1 MENIMKLAIMVVIL
15 SSMCWSEASLPE
27 APRVHPVADKRF
39 WAVAGTSAGIVYA
52 DAFTTARIGQSGHCY
67 YERQAP
73 FLYGYIP
80 SQNPARVYAVMSGEL
95 ALAMAGSY
103 WLKRKHS
110 KLWFLP
116 LLANGGMHANGAI
129 HNFTHCQ

>member
-1 MENIMKLAIMVVIL
+1 MKPLLCVFLLVSVALGEV
-15 SSMCWSEASLPE
+15 ALPE
-27 APRVHPVADKRF
+27 APKGHPVADKRF
-39 WAVAGTSAGIVYA
+39 WAIAGTSAGIVYT
-52 DAFTTARIGQSGHCY
+52 DAFTTARIGAPGHCY

-95 ALAMAGSY
+95 ALATAGSY

-116 LLANGGMHANGAI
+116 LLANGSMHANGAI